1 LAEIRTH
8 IVRFFLTGFFMTAFA
23 ANLLFLML
31 SSPTQTHAAAAP
43 DASVIRVGI
52 LHSQSGTMAASE
64 QPVINATLLAIEQIN
79 AAGGLLGKKLQPVVA
94 DGKSDEDVFANEAG
108 RLITEEHV
116 DVIFGCWTSASRK
129 AVKPVVEALNHL
141 LFYPVQYE
149 GMEQSEHIVY
159 LGATPSQQIIPA
171 ISWAIQHLGKRF
183 YLIGSDYVFP
193 RVANWLINKQ
203 LKIMRAEQVG
213 ESYVR
218 IGATDFAPV
227 IADIKRQHPDVII
240 NTINGDSNKAFF
252 HALKIAGISAK
263 ALSFSLDAT
272 VVQAIPVEEIAGHYA
287 AWNYVHS
294 LDNPQ
299 NKAFT
304 AAYQKR
310 FGQQPI
316 SDPMEAAWVG
326 MHLWANAVKHANSSD
341 PNVIRSTVLHQSL
354 IAPEGI
360 VSIDQ
365 SNRHMWKT
373 ARIVRIN
380 SERRFDVVWSSE
392 HAHKPF
398 PYPIFVEK
406 KKANQLLDRL
416 YEQWGNQW
424 ARPNTQPAVAQP

>member
-1 LAEIRTH
+1 MEMRNH
-8 IVRFFLTGFFMTAFA
+8 IVLFFLTTTMISLFFVF
-23 ANLLFLML
+23 LF
-31 SSPTQTHAAAAP
+31 SPSPAQA
-43 DASVIRVGI
+43 DADVIRVGI
-52 LHSQSGTMAASE
+52 LHSQSGTMAPSE

-79 AAGGLLGKKLQPVVA
+79 AAGGVLGKKLQPVIA
-94 DGKSDEDVFANEAG
+94 DGKSDEDIFANAADH
-108 RLITEEHV
+108 LITEDHV

-129 AVKPVVEALNHL
+129 AVKPVVEALDSL

-183 YLIGSDYVFP
+183 YLIGSDYIFP

-203 LKIMRAEQVG
+203 LKIMRAQQVG

-218 IGATDFAPV
+218 LGATDFAPV

-252 HALKIAGISAK
+252 HTLKTAGISAK
-263 ALSFSLDAT
+263 TLSFSLDAT
-272 VVQAIPVEEIAGHYA
+272 LVQSIPVEEISGHYA
-287 AWNYVHS
+287 AWSYFQS
-294 LDNPQ
+294 LPNPQ
-299 NKAFT
+299 NKAFVE
-304 AAYQKR
+304 AYHKR
-310 FGQQPI
+310 FGEQSI

-326 MHLWANAVKHANSSD
+326 VHLWANAVRHANTSD

-354 IAPEGI
+354 VAPEGI

-373 ARIVRIN
+373 SRIGRIN
-380 SERRFDVVWSSE
+380 RQRQFDIVWSGE
-392 HAHKPF
+392 HTHKPF
-398 PYPIFVEK
+398 PYPVFVEK
-406 KKANQLLDRL
+406 KKARQLLDSL

-424 ARPNTQPAVAQP
+424 ARPDAQSAVAQP

>member
-1 LAEIRTH
+1 LTERRTH
-8 IVRFFLTGFFMTAFA
+8 IVRFSLTAMAASLFFSC
-23 ANLLFLML
+23 LL
-31 SSPTQTHAAAAP
+31 SPGPAQA
-43 DASVIRVGI
+43 DADIIRVGI

-79 AAGGLLGKKLQPVVA
+79 AAGGLLGKKLLPVVA
-94 DGKSDEDVFANEAG
+94 DGKSDEHVFASEAG
-108 RLITEEHV
+108 RLISEEHV

-129 AVKPVVEALNHL
+129 AVKPVVEALDSL

-149 GMEQSEHIVY
+149 GMEQSDHIVY

-183 YLIGSDYVFP
+183 YLIGSDYIFP

-203 LKIMRAEQVG
+203 LKIMRAQQVG

-218 IGATDFAPV
+218 LGATDFAPV

-240 NTINGDSNKAFF
+240 NTINGDSNIAFF
-252 HALKIAGISAK
+252 HALKTAGISAK
-263 ALSFSLDAT
+263 TSPVLSFSLAEPGI
-272 VVQAIPVEEIAGHYA
+272 QHIPADEVIGHYA
-287 AWNYVHS
+287 AWSYFQS
-294 LDNPQ
+294 LPNPQ
-299 NKAFT
+299 NKAFV

-310 FGQQPI
+310 FGSQPM

-326 MHLWANAVKHANSSD
+326 VHLWANAVRDANTSD

-354 IAPEGI
+354 VAPEGI

-365 SNRHMWKT
+365 SNHNLWKT
-373 ARIVRIN
+373 SRIGRIN
-380 SERRFDVVWSSE
+380 RQRQFDMIWSSE
-392 HAHKPF
+392 HALKPF
-398 PYPIFVEK
+398 PYPVFVEK
-406 KKANQLLDRL
+406 KKARQLLDSL

-424 ARPNTQPAVAQP
+424 ARPDTQPAVAQP

>member
-1 LAEIRTH
+1 MEMRNH
-8 IVRFFLTGFFMTAFA
+8 IVLFFLTTTMISLFFVF
-23 ANLLFLML
+23 LF
-31 SSPTQTHAAAAP
+31 SPSPAQA
-43 DASVIRVGI
+43 DADVIRVGI
-52 LHSQSGTMAASE
+52 LHSQSGTMAPSE

-79 AAGGLLGKKLQPVVA
+79 AAGGVLGKKLQPVVA
-94 DGKSDEDVFANEAG
+94 DGKSDEDIFANAADH
-108 RLITEEHV
+108 LITEDHV

-129 AVKPVVEALNHL
+129 AVKPVVEALDSL

-218 IGATDFAPV
+218 LGATDFATV

-252 HALKIAGISAK
+252 HTLKTAGISAK
-263 ALSFSLDAT
+263 TLSFSLDAT
-272 VVQAIPVEEIAGHYA
+272 LVQSIPVEEISGHYA
-287 AWNYVHS
+287 AWSYFQS
-294 LDNPQ
+294 LPNPQ
-299 NKAFT
+299 NKAFVE
-304 AAYQKR
+304 AYHKR
-310 FGQQPI
+310 FGEQSI

-326 MHLWANAVKHANSSD
+326 VHLWANAVRHANTSD

-354 IAPEGI
+354 VAPEGI
-360 VSIDQ
+360 V
-365 SNRHMWKT
+365 
-373 ARIVRIN
+373 
-380 SERRFDVVWSSE
+380 
-392 HAHKPF
+392 
-398 PYPIFVEK
+398 
-406 KKANQLLDRL
+406 
-416 YEQWGNQW
+416 
-424 ARPNTQPAVAQP
+424 

>member
-1 LAEIRTH
+1 LAEIRPNT
-8 IVRFFLTGFFMTAFA
+8 VRFFLTAIAASLFFSC
-23 ANLLFLML
+23 LL
-31 SSPTQTHAAAAP
+31 SPGPAQA
-43 DASVIRVGI
+43 DADIIRVGI

-94 DGKSDEDVFANEAG
+94 DGKSDENVFANEAG
-108 RLITEEHV
+108 RLITEKHV

-129 AVKPVVEALNHL
+129 AVKPVVEALDSL

-183 YLIGSDYVFP
+183 YLIGSDYIFP

-203 LKIMRAEQVG
+203 LKIMRAEQLG
-213 ESYVR
+213 ESYVPL
-218 IGATDFAPV
+218 GATDFAPV

-252 HALKIAGISAK
+252 HALKIADISAK
-263 ALSFSLDAT
+263 ALSFSVDAT
-272 VVQAIPVEEIAGHYA
+272 LVQAIPVEEIAGHYA
-287 AWNYVHS
+287 AWNYVQS

-299 NKAFT
+299 NKAFI
-304 AAYQKR
+304 AAYHKR
-310 FGQQPI
+310 FGEQSI
-316 SDPMEAAWVG
+316 SDPMEKAWVG
-326 MHLWANAVKHANSSD
+326 VHLWANAVRHANTSD
-341 PNVIRSTVLHQSL
+341 PNIIRSTILHQSL
-354 IAPEGI
+354 VAPEGI

-380 SERRFDVVWSSE
+380 RRRQFDIVWSGE

-398 PYPIFVEK
+398 PYPIFIEK
-406 KKANQLLDRL
+406 KKGRQLLDSL
-416 YEQWGNQW
+416 YEKWGNQW
-424 ARPNTQPAVAQP
+424 ARPDTQPAVAQP